1 MASNRASRALLA
13 RLTQAA
19 RARHAPPAFALA
31 GAHPPSWHTPSA
43 AHARM
48 VAIAPPAHAHA
59 WSASVATSAASAF
72 ARGRHGSGSGLG
84 SVEGELR
91 LRSHDDSVAED
102 TREADDGDNAAA
114 DRVEDRD
121 ALHKS
126 RRDRAFAEAA
136 EARALFSRQ
145 PRAALDPPVARALA
159 SLGVSPSSAFF
170 SRALGEGSGGGGAPL
185 RAPSADD
192 DAVAAL
198 LRNLENAWEPR
209 EEKAPMTPIGDEA
222 PEISPEP
229 VGDERAAEGET
240 MYAHTKRTYQPSNLV
255 RKRRHGFRARL
266 RTAAGRRVLNR
277 RRAKGRRSLSA

>member
-31 GAHPPSWHTPSA
+31 GAHPPSWHTSSA

-48 VAIAPPAHAHA
+48 VAIAPHAHAHA

-84 SVEGELR
+84 SVEGEWR

-126 RRDRAFAEAA
+126 RRDRAFAEAC
-136 EARALFSRQ
+136 LLYTSPS
-145 PRAALDPPVARALA
+145 PRAATLARM
-159 SLGVSPSSAFF
+159 PSS
-170 SRALGEGSGGGGAPL
+170 P
-185 RAPSADD
+185 
-192 DAVAAL
+192 
-198 LRNLENAWEPR
+198 
-209 EEKAPMTPIGDEA
+209 
-222 PEISPEP
+222 
-229 VGDERAAEGET
+229 
-240 MYAHTKRTYQPSNLV
+240 
-255 RKRRHGFRARL
+255 
-266 RTAAGRRVLNR
+266 
-277 RRAKGRRSLSA
+277 